1 MSRRSPQRSA
11 RGAASVEMALSM
23 IVFIPIFLY
32 ALFLDDLLRYA
43 LDAQEAAV
51 ATVWDYTIQDWA
63 EKAKGAGGGGDY
75 GNFGQVQG
83 YARQMYCDHESGVD
97 DYTMEGGKARDC
109 STEEHHQHAALT
121 AHPCWLNPGAQ
132 QVECTGPDKQVGLM
146 GVPIESS
153 YADEF
158 NHGGLIKCSAR
169 IGVQNYMLNQ
179 DVFSEFSNE
188 VPLAKDMQDKGS
200 SIHGN
205 ASHSNG
211 QTAYLLPME
220 QMSIIADPWAINEDL
235 NIRPGQKSGF
245 SGGNDAFYRGVTN
258 VYANKTNPGFLTMN
272 TAATQFFS
280 DAMSNNLLSPALV
293 APLVT
298 PVSVGGALEL
308 GDNPRTPNVAIKPQ
322 TGSGNPSEKIKQA
335 GHSEYYFNTEWRD
348 WDRNAPEKSF
358 KARGNNYMGCKSA
371 ESC

>member
-1 MSRRSPQRSA
+1 MNRRSLQRRA

-43 LDAQEAAV
+43 LDAQEAVV
-51 ATVWDYTIQDWA
+51 ATVWDYTVQDWA
-63 EKAKGAGGGGDY
+63 EKSKGAGGGEY

-109 STEEHHQHAALT
+109 TTEEHHQHAALT

-132 QVECTGPDKQVGLM
+132 QVECTGPDANVGRM
-146 GVPIESS
+146 GVPIESG

-158 NHGGLIKCSAR
+158 NHGGLIKCNGR

-179 DVFSEFSNE
+179 DTFKEFSKE
-188 VPLAKDMQDKGS
+188 VPLAKIKQSGS
-200 SIHGN
+200 VHGN
-205 ASHSNG
+205 AGHSDEA
-211 QTAYLLPME
+211 TAYLLPWE
-220 QMSIIADPWAINEDL
+220 QMSIIADPWAINEDV
-235 NIRPGQKSGF
+235 NIRPGQKSGL
-245 SGGNDAFYRGVTN
+245 SGGSGAFYKGVTN
-258 VYANKTNPGFLTMN
+258 VYTNPANIGFPI
-272 TAATQFFS
+272 ASARASQFFGS
-280 DAMSNNLLSPALV
+280 AMSNNLLSPALV
-293 APLVT
+293 GTLVS
-298 PVSVGGALEL
+298 PVAIGGALEV

-322 TGSGNPSEKIKQA
+322 TGTGNPSEKIKQA

-348 WDRNAPEKSF
+348 WDRSAPEKTF